1 MLRHWLCWVGI
12 AAALGSA
19 RPASAVP
26 RFICYT
32 VQQGDT
38 AAEIARRVTGDARN
52 RHDPWFQILD
62 PATSRL
68 IPKTEYQ
75 QIHPGWRVCLA
86 EGMIGVTPIQQPAAP
101 IWKKLAGMVFAIG
114 WWWVPLLCSGA
125 ALVGTIAQSYSD
137 RRQATLATLER
148 FGNTFVRE
156 FQRPLVQQ
164 PGGDP
169 PLRSQLRMTSH
180 GERLEVL
187 LAPNEGGRY
196 PNLADHRKNVEYDV
210 ERVVTLLDDKRFV
223 CGQLAARG
231 SWVVIPFRLNANVK
245 QGGGA

>member
-12 AAALGSA
+12 AAAVGSA
-19 RPASAVP
+19 HPAAAVP

-32 VQQGDT
+32 VQPGDT
-38 AAEIARRVTGDARN
+38 AAEISRRVTGDARN

-68 IPKTEYQ
+68 IPKSEYQ
-75 QIHPGWRVCLA
+75 QIHPGWRACLA
-86 EGMIGVTPIQQPAAP
+86 EGMIGQPQDLQPVGVTHVRQPATPIS
-101 IWKKLAGMVFAIG
+101 KKLATMVVAIG

-148 FGNTFVRE
+148 FGNTFVSE

-169 PLRSQLRMTSH
+169 PLRSQLRIVSH

-196 PNLADHRKNVEYDV
+196 PNLADHRKNVEYRRGTRGD
-210 ERVVTLLDDKRFV
+210 
-223 CGQLAARG
+223 AAR
-231 SWVVIPFRLNANVK
+231 
-245 QGGGA
+245 